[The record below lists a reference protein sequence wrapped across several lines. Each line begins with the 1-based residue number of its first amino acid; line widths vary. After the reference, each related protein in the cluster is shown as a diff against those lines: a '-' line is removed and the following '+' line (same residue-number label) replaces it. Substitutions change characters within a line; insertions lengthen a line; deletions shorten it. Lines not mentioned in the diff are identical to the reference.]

1 VAPNRRPYRTS
12 DGYIAVLIYNDKHW
26 NAFMEA
32 VQPSWASELY
42 STLEQR
48 ASEIDTVYGLV
59 AETMKER
66 STAEWMKL
74 LRELEIPA
82 APLNTPGALFD
93 DPHLN
98 AVGMFQTV
106 DTPQGPV
113 RFPGVPTW
121 FSQTPGRVAGPA
133 PELGA
138 HTEEVLAEIGAR
150 DGKEL

>member
-1 VAPNRRPYRTS
+1 
-12 DGYIAVLIYNDKHW
+12 VLIYNDKHW
-26 NAFMEA
+26 NAFINA
-32 VQPSWASELY
+32 VRPPWASEQY

-48 ASEIDTVYGLV
+48 AREIDSIYGLV

-66 STAEWMKL
+66 STSEWLTL
-74 LRELEIPA
+74 LRQLEIPA

-98 AVGMFQTV
+98 AVGMFETV
-106 DTPQGPV
+106 ETPHGPV

-121 FSQTPGRVAGPA
+121 FSRTPGRVAGPA

-138 HTEEVLAEIGAR
+138 DTASVLAQLGLAA
-150 DGKEL
+150 DTV